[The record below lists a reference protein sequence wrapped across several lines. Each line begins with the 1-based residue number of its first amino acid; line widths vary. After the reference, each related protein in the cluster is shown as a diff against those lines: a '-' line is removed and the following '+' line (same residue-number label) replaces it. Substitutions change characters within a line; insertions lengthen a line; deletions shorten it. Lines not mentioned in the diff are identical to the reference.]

1 MDDKDLT
8 AEQRFE
14 YGLRK
19 KKPLEFSDDPDM
31 VVDTA
36 ESIKK
41 AQEIMG
47 KDLGNPHETK
57 ESFWFTDKD
66 LTEEDKGLSKEEW
79 LLKTRG
85 PIYKYTEE
93 RDQPEVENTLKS
105 VRYAEDFYGVRH
117 PNRFTGE
124 FSGDGV
130 HLVKDGSAGLGKYQ
144 THNAHGGLIGNPFLG
159 GPPIDVI

>member
-41 AQEIMG
+41 A
-47 KDLGNPHETK
+47 
-57 ESFWFTDKD
+57 
-66 LTEEDKGLSKEEW
+66 
-79 LLKTRG
+79 
-85 PIYKYTEE
+85 
-93 RDQPEVENTLKS
+93 
-105 VRYAEDFYGVRH
+105 
-117 PNRFTGE
+117 
-124 FSGDGV
+124 
-130 HLVKDGSAGLGKYQ
+130 
-144 THNAHGGLIGNPFLG
+144 
-159 GPPIDVI
+159 